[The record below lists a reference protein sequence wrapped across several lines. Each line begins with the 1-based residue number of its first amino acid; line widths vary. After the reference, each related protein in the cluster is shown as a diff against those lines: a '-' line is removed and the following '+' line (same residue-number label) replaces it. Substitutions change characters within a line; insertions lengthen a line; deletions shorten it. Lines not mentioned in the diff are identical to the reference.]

1 MAESRSRTEG
11 YQHTIAGLLQRRAEL
26 QDETAVLRERMAAT
40 ANDIEAIDRVL
51 DALGYE
57 GDLPNRTARQERI
70 ILFYRGEL
78 RDFLLKELKASP
90 KPLSTRELAQRLCQT
105 EGKDFHDR
113 RLLADVVKRASKAL
127 RQMRY
132 HGMVKAAG
140 YVQGTCMWAAV

>member
-1 MAESRSRTEG
+1 MAGTLGRAEG

-26 QDETAVLRERMAAT
+26 QDENAILRERMAQV
-40 ANDIEAIDRVL
+40 ANDVEAIDRVL
-51 DALGYE
+51 DTLGFE
-57 GDLPNRTARQERI
+57 GELPNRTARQERI

-78 RDFLLKELKASP
+78 RDFLLKELRASAT
-90 KPLSTRELAQRLCQT
+90 PLSTRQLAERLCQT
-105 EGKDFHDR
+105 EGKDFRDR

-140 YVQGTCMWAAV
+140 YVQGTCMWAVP